1 MQYTGRPY
9 RIIISGGGTG
19 GHIYPAIA
27 IANALKEKHSDTEIL
42 FVGAKGRMEMQKVP
56 EAGYKIIGLWI
67 SGLQR
72 RFTLDNLAFPV
83 KVVSS
88 LVKASQIISDFKP
101 HVTVG
106 VGGFASGPLIYAAS
120 YRGIPSL
127 LQEQNFYAGL
137 TNKLL
142 ADKVQKICVAH
153 EGMERFFPPH
163 KLVFTG
169 NPVRQDI
176 VELAAKGLAS
186 KREEA
191 LAAFG
196 LSPGKKT
203 LLVIGGSLG
212 AKTLNNCMVE
222 AIDKLVEHNIQLIW
236 QCGQVYYGE
245 MSEKLN
251 VVLNT
256 EGIKLHE
263 FLKRMDLAYAAA
275 DVVISRAGA
284 LAISELSLVKKPVI
298 FVPSPNVAEDHQRK
312 NAEALVKQNAALMV
326 TDQEASSKLVD
337 TAIQLLYDTNQQV
350 QLQENIARLAKPQAA
365 EHIAQEVLNLIPTA
379 QKNERL

>member
-1 MQYTGRPY
+1 MSHTEGPY

-27 IANALKEKHSDTEIL
+27 IANALTAKHKDAEIL
-42 FVGAKGRMEMQKVP
+42 FVGARGRMEMQKVP
-56 EAGYKIIGLWI
+56 EAGYKIVGLWI

-72 RFTLDNLAFPV
+72 KLTLENLAFPL
-83 KVVSS
+83 KVTSS
-88 LVKASQIISDFKP
+88 LLKASRIISDFKP
-101 HVTVG
+101 HAAVG
-106 VGGFASGPLIYAAS
+106 VGGFASGPMIYVAS

-127 LQEQNFYAGL
+127 LQEQNSYAGL

-153 EGMERFFPPH
+153 EGMEKFFPGQ

-176 VELAAKGLAS
+176 VELAANGLSS

-191 LAAFG
+191 LQVFG
-196 LSPGKKT
+196 LSPEKKT
-203 LLVIGGSLG
+203 LLVVGGSLG
-212 AKTLNNCMVE
+212 ARTLNNSMIE
-222 AIDKLVEHNIQLIW
+222 AIDKVVAQDIQLIW
-236 QCGQVYYGE
+236 QCGQMYYQE
-245 MSEKLN
+245 MSEKLAAIP
-251 VVLNT
+251 NT
-256 EGIKLHE
+256 EGIKLNE
-263 FLKRMDLAYAAA
+263 FLRRMDLAYAAA

-312 NAEALVKQNAALMV
+312 NAEALVRQDAALMV
-326 TDQEASSKLVD
+326 TDQEAPSKLVD
-337 TAIQLLYDTNQQV
+337 MAVSLLHDTAQQER
-350 QLQENIARLAKPQAA
+350 LKENIARLARPQAA
-365 EHIAQEVLNLIPTA
+365 EHIAREVLDMIISR
-379 QKNERL
+379 QKEKQ

>member
-1 MQYTGRPY
+1 MKYTGGPY

-27 IANALKEKHSDTEIL
+27 IAHALKAKHPDTDVL

-56 EAGYKIIGLWI
+56 EAGYPIKGLWI

-72 RFTLDNLAFPV
+72 KLTLDNLAFPL
-83 KVVSS
+83 KVTSS
-88 LVKASQIISDFKP
+88 LIRASKILSEFQP
-101 HVTVG
+101 HAAVG
-106 VGGFASGPLIYAAS
+106 VGGFASGPMIYAAS

-127 LQEQNFYAGL
+127 LQEQNSYAGL

-153 EGMERFFPPH
+153 EGMDKFFPAQ
-163 KLVFTG
+163 KLVLTG

-176 VELAAKGLAS
+176 VKMAAAGLDS
-186 KREEA
+186 KRAEA
-191 LAAFG
+191 FSYFD
-196 LSPGKKT
+196 LSPEKKT

-212 AKTLNNCMVE
+212 ARTLNHSMIE
-222 AIDKLVEHNIQLIW
+222 AIGKLEKHNIQVIW
-236 QCGQVYYGE
+236 QCGQIYYQE

-251 VVLNT
+251 VVLHT
-256 EGIKLHE
+256 ENIRLRE
-263 FLKRMDLAYAAA
+263 FLTRMDLAYAAA

-312 NAEALVKQNAALMV
+312 NAEALVHQQAALMV
-326 TDQEASSKLVD
+326 TDQEAPGKLVD
-337 TAIQLLYDTNQQV
+337 TAISLLQNTEQQR
-350 QLQENIARLAKPQAA
+350 QLQENIARLARPHAA
-365 EHIAQEVLNLIPTA
+365 EHIAQEVLDLINVQ
-379 QKNERL
+379 QKVK